1 MLRIVPDTYSGGGCC
16 LVAQLYSTLCDPT
29 DYSPPGS
36 SVHGFLQAR
45 ILERVAI
52 SYSRDLLDPRVKP
65 TSLESPAS
73 AGRLFTTGANI
84 KPHKTMD
91 SFYY

>member
-36 SVHGFLQAR
+36 SVHGILQAR

>member
-1 MLRIVPDTYSGGGCC
+1 MLGIVPDAYPGGGCC
-16 LVAQLYSTLCDPT
+16 LVAQLCSTLCDPM

-45 ILERVAI
+45 ILERLAI
-52 SYSRDLLDPRVKP
+52 SYSRDLPDLRVKP
-65 TSLESPAS
+65 TSLESPAL
-73 AGRLFTTGANI
+73 ATTGANI
-84 KPHKTMD
+84 KPHKTMG